1 MATGTTRGFKGKP
14 MFEQKS
20 YEEQADEAQ
29 IIHVDWPMARWS
41 RNVALR
47 QGDPVLPHR
56 TDRRV
61 VLTISGYP
69 DGDTAA

>member
-1 MATGTTRGFKGKP
+1 
-14 MFEQKS
+14 MFQQKTVDPQS
-20 YEEQADEAQ
+20 NETE

-41 RNVALR
+41 RNVSLR

-56 TDRRV
+56 TNRGA

-69 DGDTAA
+69 DGDAAA

>member
-1 MATGTTRGFKGKP
+1 MIQ
-14 MFEQKS
+14 QKS
-20 YEEQADEAQ
+20 YEHRAETAE
-29 IIHVDWPMARWS
+29 IIHVDWPMTRWS

-61 VLTISGYP
+61 VLTLSGYP